1 MQIFLIYIT
10 IMVLLLMVMETLAVA
25 ALVLFNG
32 ILDSK
37 YYEKLSI
44 KTFSNYMWY
53 PVGLLLVASYFTA
66 MLDFYTWAWLDY
78 VIIFAH
84 TVLHVVFAILL
95 TIALVRFA
103 DIPFKYSRQYLFARS
118 ALYFSVVF
126 EALALG
132 AFVVCCVKIF

>member
-1 MQIFLIYIT
+1 
-10 IMVLLLMVMETLAVA
+10 MVLLLMILETLAVA

-44 KTFSNYMWY
+44 KTFSNYLWY

-66 MLDFYTWAWLDY
+66 MRDVYNWFWLPY
-78 VIIFAH
+78 VIIFMH
-84 TVLHVVFAILL
+84 TVMHAVFAILL
-95 TIALVRFA
+95 TIALVKFA
-103 DIPFKYSRQYLFARS
+103 DIPFKYSRQYLFARA

>member
-1 MQIFLIYIT
+1 MIL
-10 IMVLLLMVMETLAVA
+10 ETLAVA

-44 KTFSNYMWY
+44 KTFSNYLWY

-66 MLDFYTWAWLDY
+66 MRDVYNWFWLPY
-78 VIIFAH
+78 VIIFMH
-84 TVLHVVFAILL
+84 TVMHAVFAILL
-95 TIALVRFA
+95 TIALVKFA
-103 DIPFKYSRQYLFARS
+103 DIPFKYSRQYLFARA